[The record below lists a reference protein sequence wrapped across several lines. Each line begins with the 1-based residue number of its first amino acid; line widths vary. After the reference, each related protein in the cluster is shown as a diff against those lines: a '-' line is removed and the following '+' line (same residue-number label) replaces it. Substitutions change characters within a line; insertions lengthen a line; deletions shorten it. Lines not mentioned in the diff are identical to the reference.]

1 MSPECLIDFLQV
13 VCATIAFGMGIDKS
27 DVRFVFHYSLPKS
40 LEGYYQE
47 TGRAGRDGET
57 AHCILF
63 YGYSDVARL
72 RKLINSEVTNT
83 GKRFAQDGDPRSVHL
98 ANLKV
103 NMWGSSRK
111 TIN

>member
-1 MSPECLIDFLQV
+1 MI
-13 VCATIAFGMGIDKS
+13 CATIAFGMGIDKA
-27 DVRFVFHYSLPKS
+27 DVRFVIHYSLPKS

-47 TGRAGRDGET
+47 TGRAGRDGEI

-72 RKLINSEVTNT
+72 RKLIDSEFTNSGRT
-83 GKRFAQDGDPRSVHL
+83 FAQDGDPRSIHL

-103 NMWGSSRK
+103 SCIGMV
-111 TIN
+111 